1 MSPDR
6 RLKFRPSAAWSRVQ
20 RVVDHP
26 ANRGHA
32 FGAVVH
38 YLTCEVRAR
47 VTGKPVVVPI
57 GDHSS
62 VLAYLHLGG
71 SWRAVLGNPPD
82 APEMRAWRRILR
94 PGDRFVDVGAHVG
107 LYSLWALDV
116 GASVTAVEPNPD
128 AARQLRANLE
138 RNRYTAEVVE
148 GALGATPGRMAM
160 AGQDLL
166 RQHLVLEDAPA
177 DGDGGGGGSVEVR
190 VLDDVAGDQTVRGLK
205 IDVEGAERLVL
216 EGARRLIRE
225 ARIDVLQLEWN
236 DCSLSL
242 LGEDRGPLAAVLES
256 AGFVLARPDDDGILH
271 ATGRPGFGADVFAVA
286 QHADVPVEGA
296 TPSG

>member
-1 MSPDR
+1 VSPDR

-32 FGAVVH
+32 PGAVVH

-107 LYSLWALDV
+107 LYTLWALDA
-116 GASVTAVEPNPD
+116 GASVIAVEPNPD

-138 RNRYTAEVVE
+138 RNGYAADVVE
-148 GALGATPGRMAM
+148 AALGATPGRMAM

-177 DGDGGGGGSVEVR
+177 DGDGSVEVR
-190 VLDDVAGDQTVRGLK
+190 VLDDVVADQSVRGLK

-216 EGARRLIRE
+216 EGAHRLIAD
-225 ARIDVLQLEWN
+225 ARIDVMQLEWN

-242 LGEDRGPLAAVLES
+242 LGEDRGPLATVLES
-256 AGFVLARPDDDGILH
+256 AGFVLARPDDAGILH

-286 QHADVPVEGA
+286 KHAGVPVEGA
-296 TPSG
+296 TASG